1 MFDIM
6 YISVY
11 SCTCICIYIN
21 SSWK

>member
-11 SCTCICIYIN
+11 SCTCIWIYIN